1 MHRNYY
7 AIIPANVRYDKDL
20 NQGAKLLY
28 GEITALSNEKGY
40 CWAGNGYFAELY
52 GKGKSTIARW
62 IQQLEDKGYITR
74 EIIYKKGSHEIES
87 RHIKIRNENAPTLKN
102 ENTPTLKNENTPTL
116 KNENTP
122 TLKNENTPTLK
133 NEIDNN
139 TFINNTNNNIP
150 YVEIVTYLNR
160 MANTNYRSTTKAT
173 QRAIKARWNEGFRL
187 EDFKKVIDIKTKE
200 WLSDP
205 KMCKY
210 LRPETLFGTK
220 FESYLNQQHVGNTN
234 DLPKRPKVFEYDI
247 NAGED

>member
-20 NQGAKLLY
+20 SQGAKLLY

-40 CWAGNGYFAELY
+40 CWAGNSYFAELY

-74 EIIYKKGSHEIES
+74 EIIYKKGSREIES

-102 ENTPTLKNENTPTL
+102 ETTHTLKNET
-116 KNENTP
+116 
-122 TLKNENTPTLK
+122 TPTLK

-139 TFINNTNNNIP
+139 TFINNTNNNIKDKCRKQVYDESSVYFRLANRLYERILENNP
-150 YVEIVTYLNR
+150 NHKKPNLQKWANDVRLMIERDKRTEKQITYLIDWCQNDNFWK
-160 MANTNYRSTTKAT
+160 ANILSTGKLREKFD
-173 QRAIKARWNEGFRL
+173 QLVMQIKSKRE
-187 EDFKKVIDIKTKE
+187 EE
-200 WLSDP
+200 
-205 KMCKY
+205 
-210 LRPETLFGTK
+210 
-220 FESYLNQQHVGNTN
+220 Q
-234 DLPKRPKVFEYDI
+234 PKRPKVYVYDI

>member
-40 CWAGNGYFAELY
+40 CWAGNSYFAELY
-52 GKGKSTIARW
+52 GKNKSTIARW

-87 RHIKIRNENAPTLKN
+87 RHIKIRSENAPTLKN
-102 ENTPTLKNENTPTL
+102 ETTPSLKNETTPS
-116 KNENTP
+116 
-122 TLKNENTPTLK
+122 LK

-139 TFINNTNNNIP
+139 TFINNTNNNIKDKCRKQVYDESSVYFRLANRLYERILENNP
-150 YVEIVTYLNR
+150 NHKKPNLQKWANDVRLMMERDKRTEKQITYLIDWCQNDNFWK
-160 MANTNYRSTTKAT
+160 ANILSTGKLREKFD
-173 QRAIKARWNEGFRL
+173 QLIMQVKS
-187 EDFKKVIDIKTKE
+187 KVEKE
-200 WLSDP
+200 KP
-205 KMCKY
+205 
-210 LRPETLFGTK
+210 
-220 FESYLNQQHVGNTN
+220 QH
-234 DLPKRPKVFEYDI
+234 PKVYVYDI